1 MKVKLGTKHFKIFQ
15 MLPFEKNQLK
25 RRDEL
30 SRIYLLDESRRDS
43 NLTVG
48 RFSSRLGSSGFNV
61 DYLKSRNILDTVSSI
76 FNEDL

>member
-1 MKVKLGTKHFKIFQ
+1 MFIKTLVHTFKKIKTYCSYFRAYSHTDFMPLLKMKKKI
-15 MLPFEKNQLK
+15 
-25 RRDEL
+25 
-30 SRIYLLDESRRDS
+30 

-48 RFSSRLGSSGFNV
+48 RFSGHSGSSGFNV